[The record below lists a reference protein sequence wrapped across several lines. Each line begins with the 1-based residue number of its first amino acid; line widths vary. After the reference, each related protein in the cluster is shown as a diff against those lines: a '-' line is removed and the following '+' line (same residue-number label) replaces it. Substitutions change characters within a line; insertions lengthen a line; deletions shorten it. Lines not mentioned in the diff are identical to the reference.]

1 MPLARVVYV
10 MEWSESV
17 VKIMSSPPI
26 TVKPFERL
34 VDATRIMYQNRVGSV
49 VVVDDNLRPI
59 GILTKSDFLYF
70 IATGIVKREPL
81 VREVMK
87 SAPVTIR
94 QSESIKDAYD
104 RMKSLNIRH
113 LPVVNEQ
120 GTLVGVVSMRDI
132 LLYVCKPAIP
142 ASQ

>member
-1 MPLARVVYV
+1 

-70 IATGIVKREPL
+70 IATGIVKRDPL

-120 GTLVGVVSMRDI
+120 GT
-132 LLYVCKPAIP
+132 
-142 ASQ
+142 

>member
-49 VVVDDNLRPI
+49 VVVDDNLRPL

-70 IATGIVKREPL
+70 IATGIVKRDPL

-113 LPVVNEQ
+113 LPVVDEQ

-132 LLYVCKPAIP
+132 LLYACEPTIP
-142 ASQ
+142 ASG